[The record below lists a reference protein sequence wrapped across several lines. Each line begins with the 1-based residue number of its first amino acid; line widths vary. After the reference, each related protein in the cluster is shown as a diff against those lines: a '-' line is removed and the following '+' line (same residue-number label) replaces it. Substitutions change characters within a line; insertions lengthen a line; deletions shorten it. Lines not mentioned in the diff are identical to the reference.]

1 MWNRLVKQQAHLR
14 IGAPWLPREP
24 LSQPLWRQRGSPPE
38 SPQAMN
44 FLQGSRR
51 GSARVYLQCAQFSW
65 NLDLWGIDRMACRLG
80 NEEAC
85 LRRIVDYVMSYA
97 EPHVE
102 HEGVNQHAK
111 EAGHGQV

>member
-65 NLDLWGIDRMACRLG
+65 NLDLWGITWSQPARAGRT
-80 NEEAC
+80 EEAYVHWIK
-85 LRRIVDYVMSYA
+85 RFIFFNGRIA
-97 EPHVE
+97 ATP
-102 HEGVNQHAK
+102 NHA
-111 EAGHGQV
+111 A